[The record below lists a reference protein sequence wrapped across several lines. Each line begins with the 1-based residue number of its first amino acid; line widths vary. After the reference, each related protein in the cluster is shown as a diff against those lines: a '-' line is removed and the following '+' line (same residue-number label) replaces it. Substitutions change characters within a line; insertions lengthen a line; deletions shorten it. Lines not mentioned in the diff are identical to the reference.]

1 MKTLDKGNFKEQLAN
16 FCFAHD
22 FVDSDE
28 QAYIVCSRYYDD
40 VWQQKPYLDEQGMM
54 EFCPSLREPVLI
66 LKKVFSYL
74 REDCG
79 FKVEMGEQ
87 MNDEG
92 KCISTCGLV
101 KKVNEFTF
109 AVWPTND
116 SEVAFRMI
124 VPKNKDDYYMNELHL
139 NFVDFRIGQLLPY
152 GMAGLFQK
160 LMVRWFSVFQK
171 DCIVADTTNFCCPKK

>member
-1 MKTLDKGNFKEQLAN
+1 
-16 FCFAHD
+16 
-22 FVDSDE
+22 
-28 QAYIVCSRYYDD
+28 
-40 VWQQKPYLDEQGMM
+40 
-54 EFCPSLREPVLI
+54 
-66 LKKVFSYL
+66 
-74 REDCG
+74 
-79 FKVEMGEQ
+79 

-139 NFVDFRIGQLLPY
+139 NFFDFRIGQLLPY
-152 GMAGLFQK
+152 DMAGLFQK
-160 LMVRWFSVFQK
+160 LMVFCFSKGLYRGRHDQFLLSEK
-171 DCIVADTTNFCCPKK
+171 IIRSSLSLHHKK